1 MKINNKMIKVVN
13 NKCNNNYSKISNKI
27 LTIFLMQMINN
38 KTLISNHINIKM
50 IIIIK
55 MKT

>member
-1 MKINNKMIKVVN
+1 MIKVVN